1 MLRCWPKLAL
11 FMSCCCL
18 ALPAKQQHLKYEDSG
33 GMQIYELTFDD
44 QKISVAIIEEIVWF
58 SPYLIFEPKG
68 AAPFQMGHSWMGKDV
83 IEKTVMIPWLEV
95 CNPGYDACDHP
106 VLNAA
111 FLRNAELNLQRG
123 KQQLQ
128 KLKQM
133 DIPKELWP
141 IRDHFLV
148 GMEFSLKQ
156 HGVRYHYLKSGDVE
170 PLRKLLCE
178 QCPCGKAEE
187 ELIRKLQNTK
197 GTARLELSNRTWFNE
212 IINCRDGK
220 LRYPLAAWQQFLKAY
235 GIEEKYRF
243 PHVE

>member
-1 MLRCWPKLAL
+1 MLRGCAKVAL
-11 FMSCCCL
+11 FINCCCL
-18 ALPAKQQHLKYEDSG
+18 ALQAKQQHLKYEESDR
-33 GMQIYELTFDD
+33 MQIYELIFDD
-44 QKISVAIIEEIVWF
+44 QDISVATIEKIVWF

-68 AAPFQMGHSWMGKDV
+68 APFQMGHSWMGKDV

-95 CNPGYDACDHP
+95 CNPGYAACDHP
-106 VLNAA
+106 ILNAA
-111 FLRNAELNLQRG
+111 FLRNAEVNLQRG
-123 KQQLQ
+123 KQQIE

-148 GMEFSLKQ
+148 GMEFSLNQ

-170 PLRKLLCE
+170 PMRKLLCE
-178 QCPCGKAEE
+178 QCPCGKPEE
-187 ELIRKLQNTK
+187 ELIRKLKNTK

-212 IINCRDGK
+212 IIHCRDPK
-220 LRYPLAAWQQFLKAY
+220 LRYLLEAWQQFLKKY